1 MELCSTLYGSLDG
14 GEFGR
19 EWIHVYVWLS
29 PFAVHLKLI
38 RALLIG
44 YTAKQNEKVFVK
56 RKLKVRQTKSKTNQI
71 IWAHVTQDGESTYTY
86 VSETLLEQQEPVRNL
101 FLKVDKESLKSITYS
116 HLAHLLC

>member
-1 MELCSTLYGSLDG
+1 MDTCICMAESLRCSPET
-14 GEFGR
+14 
-19 EWIHVYVWLS
+19 
-29 PFAVHLKLI
+29 I

-44 YTAKQNEKVFVK
+44 YTAIQNEKVFVK

-71 IWAHVTQDGESTYTY
+71 IWAYVTQDGESTY

-116 HLAHLLC
+116 HLAYLLC